1 MIFEQLRS
9 GIDITDEDFNSI
21 YPKNI
26 RLLGRKH
33 WTPVAV
39 AKTASEF
46 LANRRGVR
54 VLDIGSGA
62 GKFCMIGAVNTR
74 GHFTG
79 IEQRE
84 ELVALSRQLS
94 NAHHIDN
101 AEYINANIVTIN
113 FRDYDA
119 FYLYNSFYENID
131 PYHKIDDEVLLNAK
145 LFDAYSR
152 HTFEQLSSLPS
163 GARLATYYTSNEIVP
178 DNFKLVDSR
187 HGSLLNLWEK
197 MF

>member
-1 MIFEQLRS
+1 
-9 GIDITDEDFNSI
+9 
-21 YPKNI
+21 
-26 RLLGRKH
+26 
-33 WTPVAV
+33 
-39 AKTASEF
+39 
-46 LANRRGVR
+46 
-54 VLDIGSGA
+54 
-62 GKFCMIGAVNTR
+62 MIGASHTR

-84 ELVALSRQLS
+84 DLVELSKKLSSDYFIGNVAFL
-94 NAHHIDN
+94 H
-101 AEYINANIVTIN
+101 ANIITIN

-131 PYHKIDDEVLLNAK
+131 PYHKIDDEVVLHAK

-163 GARLATYYTSNEIVP
+163 GARLATYYTPAETIP
-178 DNFKLVDSR
+178 DNFKLIES
-187 HGSLLNLWEK
+187 HYSGHLNLWEK